1 MGETLVI
8 AGALAQRPG
17 YGGHTWVFLQ
27 YLLGFR
33 RLGFDVLFVDW
44 LSKEMCSGGPV
55 AESEGARYLHAVMER
70 YGLQGDYALLDEHGD
85 SVAGVDRA
93 AVCDRL
99 ARSTFLLNV
108 MGYLDDE
115 ELLAA
120 APRRVFLD
128 IDPGFAQMW
137 RELGLADP
145 FAGHDVFVTIGENV
159 GRPGCP
165 IPTCGLDWL
174 RTRQPLV
181 LELWPEQR
189 DTGGRFTTVGSW
201 RGAYGPI
208 EWDGRTYGLRVH
220 EFRKFF
226 ELPDLSGLP
235 FELALDIDDAETRDL
250 DLLHAHGWDLVD
262 PGRVAC
268 DPVVYQRYVA
278 ASKAEFVVAKNLYVD
293 TRSGWFSDRSACYLA
308 SGKPVVAQDTGLDG
322 LYPLGE
328 GLVTFRTVEEA
339 TAAVHEIAGDY
350 ERHARVARE
359 LAEAYFD
366 SDLVLANLVGAV
378 EAA

>member
-1 MGETLVI
+1 LGETLVI

-33 RLGFDVLFVDW
+33 RLGFDVVFVDW
-44 LSKEMCSGGPV
+44 LSEEMCGGPV
-55 AESEGARYLHAVMER
+55 GDSEGARYLRIVMER
-70 YGLQGDYALLDEHGD
+70 SGLGGDYALLDERGD
-85 SVAGVDRA
+85 SVAGIDRA
-93 AVCDRL
+93 ALRDRL
-99 ARSTFLLNV
+99 ARSAFLLNV

-137 RELGLADP
+137 RDLGLADP
-145 FAGHDVFVTIGENV
+145 FAGHHVFVTIGENI

-181 LELWPEQR
+181 LDLWPEQSST
-189 DTGGRFTTVGSW
+189 DGRFTTVGSW

-220 EFRKFF
+220 EFRKFV

-235 FELALDIDDAETRDL
+235 FELALDIDEAETRDL
-250 DLLHAHGWDLVD
+250 DLLRKHGWELVD
-262 PGRVAC
+262 PGRVAS

-308 SGKPVVAQDTGLDG
+308 SGKPVVAQDTGLEG
-322 LYPLGE
+322 LFPLGE
-328 GLVTFRTVEEA
+328 GLVTFRTVDEA
-339 TAAVHEIAGDY
+339 AAAVHEIAGDY
-350 ERHARVARE
+350 RRHARVARE
-359 LAEAYFD
+359 LAEAYFN
-366 SDLVLANLVGAV
+366 SDLVLANLIDAV

>member
-1 MGETLVI
+1 LGETLVI

-33 RLGFDVLFVDW
+33 RLGFDVVFVDW
-44 LSKEMCSGGPV
+44 LSEEMCGGPV
-55 AESEGARYLHAVMER
+55 GDSEGARYLRIVMEHF
-70 YGLQGDYALLDEHGD
+70 GLGGDYALLDERGD
-85 SVAGVDRA
+85 SVAGIDRA
-93 AVCDRL
+93 ALRDRL
-99 ARSTFLLNV
+99 ARSAFLLNV

-137 RELGLADP
+137 RDLGLADP
-145 FAGHDVFVTIGENV
+145 FAGHHVFVTIGENI

-181 LELWPEQR
+181 LDLWPEQSST
-189 DTGGRFTTVGSW
+189 DGRFTTVGSW

-220 EFRKFF
+220 EFRKFV

-235 FELALDIDDAETRDL
+235 FELALDIDEAETRDL
-250 DLLHAHGWDLVD
+250 DLLRTHGWELVD
-262 PGRVAC
+262 PGRVAS

-308 SGKPVVAQDTGLDG
+308 SGKPVVAQDTGLEG

-328 GLVTFRTVEEA
+328 GLVTFRTVDEA
-339 TAAVHEIAGDY
+339 AAAVHEIAGDY
-350 ERHARVARE
+350 RRHARVARE
-359 LAEAYFD
+359 LAEAYFN
-366 SDLVLANLVGAV
+366 SDLVLANLIDAV

>member
-1 MGETLVI
+1 LGETLVI

-33 RLGFDVLFVDW
+33 RLGFDVVFVDW
-44 LSKEMCSGGPV
+44 LSEEMCGGPV
-55 AESEGARYLHAVMER
+55 GDSEGARYLRIVMER
-70 YGLQGDYALLDEHGD
+70 FGLGGDYALLDERGD
-85 SVAGVDRA
+85 SVAGIDRA
-93 AVCDRL
+93 ALRDRL
-99 ARSTFLLNV
+99 ARSSFLLNV

-137 RELGLADP
+137 RDLGLADP
-145 FAGHDVFVTIGENV
+145 FTGHHVFATIGENI

-174 RTRQPLV
+174 STRQPLV
-181 LELWPEQR
+181 LDLWPEQSST
-189 DTGGRFTTVGSW
+189 DGRFTTVGSW

-220 EFRKFF
+220 EFRKFV

-235 FELALDIDDAETRDL
+235 FELALDIDEAETRDL
-250 DLLHAHGWDLVD
+250 DLLRTHGWELVD
-262 PGRVAC
+262 PGRVAS

-308 SGKPVVAQDTGLDG
+308 SGKPVVAQDTGLEG

-328 GLVTFRTVEEA
+328 GLVTFRTVDEA
-339 TAAVHEIAGDY
+339 AAAVHEIAGDY
-350 ERHARVARE
+350 RRHARVARE
-359 LAEAYFD
+359 LAEAYFN
-366 SDLVLANLVGAV
+366 SDLVLANLIDAV

>member
-1 MGETLVI
+1 LGETLVI

-33 RLGFDVLFVDW
+33 RLGFDVVFVDW
-44 LSKEMCSGGPV
+44 LSEEMCGGPV
-55 AESEGARYLHAVMER
+55 GDSEGARYLRIVMER
-70 YGLQGDYALLDEHGD
+70 FGLGGDYALLDERGD
-85 SVAGVDRA
+85 SVAGIDRA
-93 AVCDRL
+93 ALRDRL
-99 ARSTFLLNV
+99 ARSSFLLNV

-137 RELGLADP
+137 RDLGLADP
-145 FAGHDVFVTIGENV
+145 FAGHHVFATIGENI

-181 LELWPEQR
+181 LDLWPEQSST
-189 DTGGRFTTVGSW
+189 DGRFTTVGSW

-220 EFRKFF
+220 EFRKFV

-235 FELALDIDDAETRDL
+235 FELALDIDEAETRDL
-250 DLLHAHGWDLVD
+250 DLLRTHGWELVD
-262 PGRVAC
+262 PGRVAS

-308 SGKPVVAQDTGLDG
+308 SGKPVVAQDTGLEG

-328 GLVTFRTVEEA
+328 GLVTFRTVDEA
-339 TAAVHEIAGDY
+339 AAAVHEIAGDY
-350 ERHARVARE
+350 RRHARVARE
-359 LAEAYFD
+359 LAEAYFN
-366 SDLVLANLVGAV
+366 SDLVLANLIDAV

>member
-1 MGETLVI
+1 LGETLVI

-33 RLGFDVLFVDW
+33 RLGFDVVFVDW
-44 LSKEMCSGGPV
+44 LSEEMCGGPV
-55 AESEGARYLHAVMER
+55 GDSEGARYLRIVMER
-70 YGLQGDYALLDEHGD
+70 FGLGGDYALLDERGD
-85 SVAGVDRA
+85 SVAGIDRA
-93 AVCDRL
+93 ALRDRL
-99 ARSTFLLNV
+99 ARSSFLLNV

-137 RELGLADP
+137 RDLGLADP
-145 FAGHDVFVTIGENV
+145 FTGHHVFATIGENI

-181 LELWPEQR
+181 LDLWPEQSST
-189 DTGGRFTTVGSW
+189 DGRFTTVGSW

-220 EFRKFF
+220 EFRKFV

-235 FELALDIDDAETRDL
+235 FELALDIDEAETRDL
-250 DLLHAHGWDLVD
+250 DLLRTHGWELVD
-262 PGRVAC
+262 PGRVAS

-308 SGKPVVAQDTGLDG
+308 SGKPVVAQDTGLEG

-328 GLVTFRTVEEA
+328 GLVTFRTVDEA
-339 TAAVHEIAGDY
+339 AAAVHEIADDY
-350 ERHARVARE
+350 RRHARVARE
-359 LAEAYFD
+359 LAEAYFN
-366 SDLVLANLVGAV
+366 SDLVLANLIDAV

>member
-44 LSKEMCSGGPV
+44 LSEEMCGGDPV
-55 AESEGARYLHAVMER
+55 AESEGARYLRAVMER
-70 YGLQGDYALLDEHGD
+70 FGLQRDYALLDEHGD
-85 SVAGVDRA
+85 SVAGIDRA
-93 AVCDRL
+93 GVHDRL

-120 APRRVFLD
+120 ASRRVFLD

-189 DTGGRFTTVGSW
+189 DTSGRFTTVGSW
-201 RGAYGPI
+201 RGANGPI

-250 DLLHAHGWDLVD
+250 DLLRAHGWDLVD

-278 ASKAEFVVAKNLYVD
+278 GSKAEFVVAKNLYVE

-308 SGKPVVAQDTGLDG
+308 SGKPVAAQDTGLDG

-339 TAAVHEIAGDY
+339 AAAVHEIAGDY

>member
-1 MGETLVI
+1 LGETLVI

-33 RLGFDVLFVDW
+33 RLGFDVVFVDW
-44 LSKEMCSGGPV
+44 LSEEMCGGPV
-55 AESEGARYLHAVMER
+55 GDSEGARYLRIVMER
-70 YGLQGDYALLDEHGD
+70 FGLGGDYALLDERGD
-85 SVAGVDRA
+85 SVAGIDRA
-93 AVCDRL
+93 ALRDRL
-99 ARSTFLLNV
+99 ARSSFLLNV

-137 RELGLADP
+137 RDLGLADP
-145 FAGHDVFVTIGENV
+145 FAGHHVFATIGENI

-181 LELWPEQR
+181 LDLWPEQSST
-189 DTGGRFTTVGSW
+189 DGRFTTVGSW

-220 EFRKFF
+220 EFRKFV

-235 FELALDIDDAETRDL
+235 FELALDIDEAETRDL
-250 DLLHAHGWDLVD
+250 DLLRTHGWELVD
-262 PGRVAC
+262 PGRVAS

-308 SGKPVVAQDTGLDG
+308 SGKPVVAQDTGLEG
-322 LYPLGE
+322 LFPLGE
-328 GLVTFRTVEEA
+328 GLVTFRTVDEA
-339 TAAVHEIAGDY
+339 AAAVHEIAGDY
-350 ERHARVARE
+350 RRHARVARE
-359 LAEAYFD
+359 LAEAYFN
-366 SDLVLANLVGAV
+366 SDLVLANLIDAV

>member
-44 LSKEMCSGGPV
+44 LSEEMCGGDPV
-55 AESEGARYLHAVMER
+55 AESEGARYLRAVMDR
-70 YGLQGDYALLDEHGD
+70 FGLQGDYALLDEHGD
-85 SVAGVDRA
+85 SVAGIDRA
-93 AVCDRL
+93 GVSDRL

-250 DLLHAHGWDLVD
+250 DLLRAHGWGLVD

-339 TAAVHEIAGDY
+339 AAAVHEITGDY

>member
-33 RLGFDVLFVDW
+33 RLGFDVVFVDW
-44 LSKEMCSGGPV
+44 LSEEMCGGPV
-55 AESEGARYLHAVMER
+55 GQSEGARYLRTVMER
-70 YGLQGDYALLDEHGD
+70 FGLGSDYALLDERGD
-85 SVAGVDRA
+85 SVAGIDRA
-93 AVCDRL
+93 GLRDRL
-99 ARSTFLLNV
+99 GHSSFLLNV
-108 MGYLDDE
+108 MGYLGDE

-128 IDPGFAQMW
+128 IDPGFPQMW
-137 RELGLADP
+137 RDLGLADP

-165 IPTCGLDWL
+165 IPTCGLDWV

-181 LELWPEQR
+181 LDLWPEQSSNS
-189 DTGGRFTTVGSW
+189 GRFTTVGSW

-220 EFRKFF
+220 EFRKFVA
-226 ELPDLSGLP
+226 LPDLSGLQ
-235 FELALDIDDAETRDL
+235 FEFALDIDDAETRDL
-250 DLLHAHGWDLVD
+250 DLLRAHGWNLVD
-262 PGRVAC
+262 PARVAC

-278 ASKAEFVVAKNLYVD
+278 GSKAEFVVAKNLYVD
-293 TRSGWFSDRSACYLA
+293 THSGWFSDRSACYLA
-308 SGKPVVAQDTGLDG
+308 SGKPVIAQDTGLDG

-328 GLVTFRTVEEA
+328 GLVTFRTVDEA
-339 TAAVHEIAGDY
+339 AAAVHEVAGDHR
-350 ERHARVARE
+350 RHARAARE

-366 SDLVLANLVGAV
+366 SDLVLANLVDAV

>member
-1 MGETLVI
+1 MGETIVI

-33 RLGFDVLFVDW
+33 RLGFDVAFVDW
-44 LSKEMCSGGPV
+44 LSEEMCGGPV
-55 AESEGARYLHAVMER
+55 GESEGARYLRTVMER
-70 YGLQGDYALLDEHGD
+70 FGLGGDYALLDERGA
-85 SVAGVDRA
+85 SVAGLDRA
-93 AVCDRL
+93 GLRDRL
-99 ARSTFLLNV
+99 ARSSFLLNI
-108 MGYLDDE
+108 MGYLGDE

-128 IDPGFAQMW
+128 IDPGFPQMW
-137 RELGLADP
+137 RDLGLADP

-159 GRPGCP
+159 GRRGCP
-165 IPTCGLDWL
+165 IPTCGIDWV

-181 LELWPEQR
+181 LDLWPEQNGNG
-189 DTGGRFTTVGSW
+189 DRFTTVGSW

-220 EFRKFF
+220 EFRKFVA
-226 ELPDLSGLP
+226 LPDLSGLQ
-235 FELALDIDDAETRDL
+235 FELALDIDAAETRDL
-250 DLLHAHGWDLVD
+250 ALLGAHGWELAD
-262 PGRVAC
+262 PARVAC

-278 ASKAEFVVAKNLYVD
+278 GSKAEFVVAKNLYVD

-328 GLVTFRTVEEA
+328 GLVTFRTVDEA
-339 TAAVHEIAGDY
+339 AAAVHEIAGDY
-350 ERHARVARE
+350 RRHARAARE

-366 SDLVLANLVGAV
+366 SDLVLANLVDAV

>member
-27 YLLGFR
+27 YLIGFR
-33 RLGFDVLFVDW
+33 RLGFDVVFVDW
-44 LSKEMCSGGPV
+44 LSEEMCGGPV
-55 AESEGARYLHAVMER
+55 GESEGARYLRSVMEQF
-70 YGLQGDYALLDEHGD
+70 GLGGDYVLLDERGD
-85 SVAGVDRA
+85 SVAGIDRA
-93 AVCDRL
+93 GLHERL
-99 ARSTFLLNV
+99 ARSSFLLNV
-108 MGYLDDE
+108 MGYLGDE
-115 ELLAA
+115 ELLAT

-128 IDPGFAQMW
+128 IDPGFPQMW
-137 RELGLADP
+137 RDLGLADP
-145 FAGHDVFVTIGENV
+145 FAGHDVFVTIGENI

-165 IPTCGLDWL
+165 IPTCGIDWV

-181 LELWPEQR
+181 LDLWPEQR
-189 DTGGRFTTVGSW
+189 RTGGRFTTVGSW

-208 EWDGRTYGLRVH
+208 EWGGRTYGLRVH
-220 EFRKFF
+220 EFRKFVD
-226 ELPDLSGLP
+226 LPDLSGLQ
-235 FELALDIDDAETRDL
+235 FELALDIDDSETRDL
-250 DLLHAHGWDLVD
+250 DLLRAHGWELVD
-262 PGRVAC
+262 PARVAC

-278 ASKAEFVVAKNLYVD
+278 DSKAEFVVAKNLYVD
-293 TRSGWFSDRSACYLA
+293 TRSGWFSDRSASYLA

-328 GLVTFRTVEEA
+328 GLIAFRTVDEA
-339 TAAVHEIAGDY
+339 AAAVHEIAGDY
-350 ERHARVARE
+350 RRHARAARA

-366 SDLVLANLVGAV
+366 SDLVLANLVEAV